1 MERVASTVQMCRCE
15 LVGETQKRFIQMVF
29 LLVFCA
35 TMYFDPFKLAESCK
49 SRISRFA
56 VFFSIHE
63 SSQELTVATLPSIIA
78 FRV

>member
-1 MERVASTVQMCRCE
+1 
-15 LVGETQKRFIQMVF
+15 
-29 LLVFCA
+29 
-35 TMYFDPFKLAESCK
+35 MYFDPFGLAESCK

-63 SSQELTVATLPSIIA
+63 SSQELTVATLPSMIA